1 MIKVQEKST
10 GSENRSKDLDIS
22 FAATLENVDRASK
35 KIKRIIKREGIK
47 NLGFNIILGVR
58 EALINSVIHGS
69 MGDGSKIIRLNMFL
83 GDNRLIVE
91 VEDQG
96 EGFDWKALISK
107 KLPSMEESGR
117 GLAIM
122 KKSFSSIEY
131 NQKGNRVV
139 MTKKFSPSPSS
150 RLSPV
155 RSSGSD
161 SAQNRT

>member
-10 GSENRSKDLDIS
+10 KSENRSKGLDIS

-35 KIKRIIKREGIK
+35 EIKRILKREGIK

-69 MGDGSKIIRLNMFL
+69 MGDGNKIIRLNMFL
-83 GDNRLIVE
+83 GDNSLIVE

-96 EGFDWKALISK
+96 EGFDWKALIGK
-107 KLPSMEESGR
+107 KLPSREESGR

-131 NQKGNRVV
+131 NEKGNRVV
-139 MTKKFSPSPSS
+139 MTRRFSPSPFS

-155 RSSGSD
+155 RSSG
-161 SAQNRT
+161 